1 MFLYYVC
8 ENGNL
13 NLFNF
18 YYEFLLNFLNIIV
31 NLEIDSN
38 FFLDFVFENI
48 LIIYKNME
56 NNVNYCEIYFLF
68 LDESNV
74 YRLKLFIFYE
84 YLIFFMLK
92 RLVMFRDIIR

>member
-48 LIIYKNME
+48 LIIYKNLE
-56 NNVNYCEIYFLF
+56 NNVNYCKIYFLF
-68 LDESNV
+68 LDGSNV